1 MPATRRTRADRGFHR
16 LQLPLLPFP
25 RPEAL
30 WFARKCPDDAT
41 LKVHHLPL
49 LGETSLWAARG
60 ALAARQQDAYIAFH
74 KRLKSAAF
82 AIDPD
87 YLAIVARQLGLDEE
101 KLMRDAVGPIAERE
115 IAKSPA
121 CAAQRAVYGTPGLLV
136 RRTLACGYVSDGELD
151 QLIRIKA
158 EETPP
163 LPCGAFS

>member
-1 MPATRRTRADRGFHR
+1 
-16 LQLPLLPFP
+16 
-25 RPEAL
+25 
-30 WFARKCPDDAT
+30 
-41 LKVHHLPL
+41 
-49 LGETSLWAARG
+49 
-60 ALAARQQDAYIAFH
+60 
-74 KRLKSAAF
+74 
-82 AIDPD
+82 
-87 YLAIVARQLGLDEE
+87 
-101 KLMRDAVGPIAERE
+101 MRDAVGPIAERE